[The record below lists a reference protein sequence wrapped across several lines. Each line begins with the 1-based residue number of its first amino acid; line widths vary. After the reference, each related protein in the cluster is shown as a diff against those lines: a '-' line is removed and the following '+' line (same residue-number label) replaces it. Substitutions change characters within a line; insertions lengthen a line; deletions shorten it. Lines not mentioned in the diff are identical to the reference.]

1 LSGGGRGEKDE
12 GWKEASHRGGLY
24 PAVLQTCDNDRRL
37 EATPLKRRE
46 FIRIPARALGGV
58 LLYTLAREPFRL
70 TAGERDG
77 ERDDETV
84 ELELRHLTA
93 AQARTV
99 EAACARILPS
109 DESGP
114 GATEA
119 GAVIYIDRQ
128 LAGPYGR
135 DAWRYTKGPW
145 ETDGWVGHGY
155 QGQENPRE
163 IYAAGL
169 AELGDDFVD
178 LSPEK
183 QDAKLAEIEDS
194 IFFRMLRSHTIEGV
208 FCDPLHGGNV
218 DLIGWQM
225 LGFPGPVMSY
235 RDRIERRDGR
245 YRPEPKSLEQIVG
258 HPVKGLE
265 DEDA

>member
-1 LSGGGRGEKDE
+1 ME
-12 GWKEASHRGGLY
+12 
-24 PAVLQTCDNDRRL
+24 
-37 EATPLKRRE
+37 RRE

-58 LLYTLAREPFRL
+58 LIYTLAREPVVL
-70 TAGERDG
+70 PAQTYN
-77 ERDDETV
+77 DDVV
-84 ELELRHLTA
+84 ELELRHFTT
-93 AQARTV
+93 AQARTIQ
-99 EAACARILPS
+99 AACARIIPS

-119 GAVIYIDRQ
+119 GAVVYIDRQ

-145 ETDGWVGHGY
+145 ETDGWAGHGY
-155 QGQENPRE
+155 QGRENPRE

-169 AELGDDFVD
+169 KDLGDDFAD
-178 LSPEK
+178 LAADL
-183 QDAKLAEIEDS
+183 QDQKLMEIKDS
-194 IFFRMLRSHTIEGV
+194 LFFSLLRRHAIEGT
-208 FCDPLHGGNV
+208 FCDPLHGGNT
-218 DLIGWQM
+218 DLIGWQL

-235 RDRIERRDGR
+235 KDQFEQRNGP
-245 YRPEPKSLEQIVG
+245 YRPEPQSLEQIVG